1 MTMRNYTA
9 AIFDLDGVIADT
21 ARFHYLSWK
30 SIATDEGFDI
40 PRVVDDRVKGVDR
53 MTSLDIVLEY
63 AARDYSEAEK
73 DALAARKNER
83 YIELITSL
91 KPDDVLPGSRE
102 LLEQLQQA
110 GIGTALA
117 SASRNAIAVL
127 EALQLMDLFDYIADA
142 NYITYPKPHPE
153 IFLTAAQGLQV
164 APANCVG
171 FEDAEAGVTAIKAA
185 GMFAVGVGS
194 ATLLRE
200 ADLIVPDLVQFE
212 PASCFRL

>member
-1 MTMRNYTA
+1 MSMRNYTA

-30 SIATDEGFDI
+30 SIAADEGFDI
-40 PRVVDDRVKGVDR
+40 PKVVDDRVKGVDR
-53 MTSLDIVLEY
+53 MTSLNIVLEY
-63 AARDYSEAEK
+63 AARAYSTAEK
-73 DALAARKNER
+73 EALAARKNER

-91 KPDDVLPGSRE
+91 TSDDVLPGARE

-110 GIGTALA
+110 GIGRALA
-117 SASRNAIAVL
+117 SASRNAVAVL

-153 IFLTAAQGLQV
+153 IFLTAAQGLKV
-164 APANCVG
+164 APVNCVG
-171 FEDAEAGVTAIKAA
+171 FEDAEAGVTSIKSA

-200 ADLIVPDLVQFE
+200 ADLIVPDLVQFD

>member
-1 MTMRNYTA
+1 MTTANYTA

-30 SIATDEGFDI
+30 GIATDEGFDI
-40 PRVVDDRVKGVDR
+40 PAVVDDRVKGVDR
-53 MTSLDIVLEY
+53 MTSLNIVLEY
-63 AARDYSEAEK
+63 AARTYSAAEK

-91 KPDDVLPGSRE
+91 TPDDVLPGARE
-102 LLEQLQQA
+102 LLEQLQRA
-110 GIGTALA
+110 NIGTALA

-142 NYITYPKPHPE
+142 NFITHPKPHPE
-153 IFLTAAQGLQV
+153 IFLTAAQGLK
-164 APANCVG
+164 AEPAQCVG
-171 FEDAEAGVTAIKAA
+171 FEDAAAGVTAIKSA

-200 ADLIVPDLVQFE
+200 ADLIVPDLVQFD